1 MAKVSFVRGTDAQIE
16 ELEVTEGQ
24 IIVSES
30 GALYVDTDTE
40 RIPISASE
48 ETIVAVYDTT
58 TATSAHAVDSYVYVN
73 DHLYVVTVAIA
84 VGDTIAVGTNVTL
97 ATNLDANTPVYISGL
112 PSSSGGDGGIPE
124 GGTTGQVLVKLSN
137 SDYDVGWGNATGGGV
152 GTVVNIITT
161 TTSFHN
167 KTVTLTGTYATYSA
181 VFDNTGHASVNV
193 YYVGTY
199 DIACE
204 GFHNSVNVTAM
215 GLVLTQGIDEDYCTV
230 NLSSSDSN
238 LEGATCTIYFGDPAD
253 DDVRQVTVVD
263 STLAFS
269 FRATQIGSYTMIS
282 QYGGSSVTTST
293 TFTVSSL
300 SGSMNV
306 TIKSIPLKT
315 FAAATDEE
323 IVLMVQ
329 ASNAGVI
336 DLYDDCG
343 WRVGQSRT
351 KTIGAINDNSS
362 YKGVSWSLSPNT
374 YNKDTQVRSCEI
386 TLTLVH
392 KGDIELTTPVPAKSG
407 GNRKTCAFVVAS
419 TSVNNG
425 DTSYMNGGINLNA
438 YKTTTTASWSTANIR
453 NWCNGGLR
461 KSMEEAFGE
470 IFSSAKVKSATNNGN
485 NSLSTTNDYF
495 TFAAEKEIFGSRSN
509 SLSCEDALIPFSYYQ
524 TSANRK
530 MDIGGTTSPQGTA
543 IWTRSP
549 STRYSNTFCFIT
561 VDSNKLF
568 VSNNG
573 SVVQP
578 EGDAWAGR
586 VMFIGFI

>member
-30 GALYVDTDTE
+30 GALYVDADTE

-73 DHLYVVTVAIA
+73 NYLYVVTVAIA
-84 VGDTIAVGTNVTL
+84 VGDTIAVGTNVAL

-152 GTVVNIITT
+152 GTVVNLVTT
-161 TTSFHN
+161 TPSFHN
-167 KTVTLTGTYATYSA
+167 KTVTLTGTYATYSTT
-181 VFDNTGHASVNV
+181 FDNTGHASVNV

-230 NLSSSDSN
+230 NLSTSDSA
-238 LEGATCTIYFGDPAD
+238 LEGATCTIYFGDPTD
-253 DDVRQVTVVD
+253 EDVRQVTVVD

-269 FRATQIGSYTMIS
+269 FRATQIGSYTMLTQFS
-282 QYGGSSVTTST
+282 GTSTKIPT

-306 TIKSIPLKT
+306 TIQSIPLKT

-329 ASNAGVI
+329 AADNGYI

-343 WRVGQSRT
+343 WRVGQTRVISVS
-351 KTIGAINDNSS
+351 AINSS
-362 YKGVSWSLSPNT
+362 GTYDGVSWSVGENQAQQTRTIILVESENT
-374 YNKDTQVRSCEI
+374 YDLVTPVLNKDGTTRNKCSFIYAFTTFQSKGYFHSSC
-386 TLTLVH
+386 
-392 KGDIELTTPVPAKSG
+392 PYP
-407 GNRKTCAFVVAS
+407 
-419 TSVNNG
+419 
-425 DTSYMNGGINLNA
+425 
-438 YKTTTTASWSTANIR
+438 SWNSSAR
-453 NWCNGGLR
+453 RGWCNGGLR
-461 KSMEEAFGE
+461 GSIPSYLRNISKKVYVKTADSY
-470 IFSSAKVKSATNNGN
+470 SASA
-485 NSLSTTNDYF
+485 LTTTQDYF
-495 TFAAEKEIFGSRSN
+495 TMPSGTELTNAPNAHSLEKSALSQFAYNQTRANLSN
-509 SLSCEDALIPFSYYQ
+509 YGRGTIGASWALSFTWLMTRSLSCWSASNFNFICCYDSRHADA
-524 TSANRK
+524 TSEGTHVNGAYSGSTVSTAENSI
-530 MDIGGTTSPQGTA
+530 DIAP
-543 IWTRSP
+543 
-549 STRYSNTFCFIT
+549 
-561 VDSNKLF
+561 
-568 VSNNG
+568 
-573 SVVQP
+573 
-578 EGDAWAGR
+578 
-586 VMFIGFI
+586 IGFI

>member
-73 DHLYVVTVAIA
+73 NYLYVVTVAIA
-84 VGDTIAVGTNVTL
+84 VGDTIAVGTNVAL

-161 TTSFHN
+161 TPSFHN

-230 NLSSSDSN
+230 NITTSIAD
-238 LEGATCTIYFGDPAD
+238 LEGETIDIYYGTDPTDIRA
-253 DDVRQVTVVD
+253 QLTFD
-263 STLAFS
+263 STLALS
-269 FRATQIGSYTMIS
+269 FRATQIGDYNIAWAS
-282 QYGGSSVTTST
+282 TSALQ
-293 TFTVSSL
+293 TFTVSAL
-300 SGSMNV
+300 SGSMSVTYTPIPIGASVTPVNDIRTWLNCAAIFDKNYTTISQVLSDTTTLQTLISSQNANDYLVRSTSWVSNV
-306 TIKSIPLKT
+306 CGNSTAMSYIGLNNYSANTLLANSTWCTGICNSTYFESVLNVKVPTMTSNTTPSGEC
-315 FAAATDEE
+315 FAYGTRTEAGYQNYYLFDGNENQSWTSNVNGGYCGYEYPSAKKNYMFVFKYIFYYNRASGTTNTRLAK
-323 IVLMVQ
+323 IQ
-329 ASNAGVI
+329 ASNDGSNYT
-336 DLYDDCG
+336 DLYVHTYTNPDG
-343 WRVGQSRT
+343 APYGNVRT
-351 KTIGAINDNSS
+351 DTQIISA
-362 YKGVSWSLSPNT
+362 PNT
-374 YNKDTQVRSCEI
+374 YKYYRLWLEEP
-386 TLTLVH
+386 TL
-392 KGDIELTTPVPAKSG
+392 
-407 GNRKTCAFVVAS
+407 
-419 TSVNNG
+419 NG
-425 DTSYMNGGINLNA
+425 
-438 YKTTTTASWSTANIR
+438 
-453 NWCNGGLR
+453 
-461 KSMEEAFGE
+461 
-470 IFSSAKVKSATNNGN
+470 
-485 NSLSTTNDYF
+485 
-495 TFAAEKEIFGSRSN
+495 
-509 SLSCEDALIPFSYYQ
+509 
-524 TSANRK
+524 
-530 MDIGGTTSPQGTA
+530 
-543 IWTRSP
+543 
-549 STRYSNTFCFIT
+549 
-561 VDSNKLF
+561 VDSQFDPTLLQF
-568 VSNNG
+568 Y
-573 SVVQP
+573 
-578 EGDAWAGR
+578 GR
-586 VMFIGFI
+586 QDV